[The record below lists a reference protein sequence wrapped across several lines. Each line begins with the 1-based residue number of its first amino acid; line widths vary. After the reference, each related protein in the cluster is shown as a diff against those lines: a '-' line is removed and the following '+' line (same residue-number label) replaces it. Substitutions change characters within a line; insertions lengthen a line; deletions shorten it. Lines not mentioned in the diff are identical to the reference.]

1 VNRTW
6 RLWPGALLAL
16 WTVAALAVLGG
27 RGLLRLI
34 DVATVRKMTAAVLLI
49 LGLATAVSALA

>member
-1 VNRTW
+1 MSVRAARQQPVLTIS
-6 RLWPGALLAL
+6 

-34 DVATVRKMTAAVLLI
+34 DMATVRKMTAAVLLI